1 MTGGS
6 RGRGGVLR
14 LVLAS
19 ASPRRRALL
28 EAAGLR
34 FEVLPAGVPE
44 EAPPGVDPAA
54 LARDLAARKARA
66 AAAALP
72 PGARALVLG
81 ADTVVAL
88 DGGRILDKPADREEA
103 ASHLRSLS
111 GTTHSVI
118 TGVCLREEPGGGEE
132 VFHAETRVTMRP
144 LSAEEVAAYAGSG
157 EGLGKAGGYALQENG
172 DRFVTRLEGSRSNV
186 VGLPVEEVL
195 LRLRARGIHP

>member
-1 MTGGS
+1 
-6 RGRGGVLR
+6 
-14 LVLAS
+14 
-19 ASPRRRALL
+19 
-28 EAAGLR
+28 
-34 FEVLPAGVPE
+34 
-44 EAPPGVDPAA
+44 
-54 LARDLAARKARA
+54 
-66 AAAALP
+66 AALP

-195 LRLRARGIHP
+195 LRLRARGIRP